1 MDDAEARLAIA
12 EHLGVPVALVVDGA
26 DFRDLGADSL
36 DLIELSVALEQ
47 QFDLRLPDD
56 EVEHCT
62 TIGDAILLLRR
73 ASSLGAAA
81 VAPEDLAVE
90 YGEASLD
97 VPPLAMGGR
106 R

>member
-47 QFDLRLPDD
+47 QFDLHLPDD

-62 TIGDAILLLRR
+62 TIGQAIALLRR
-73 ASSLGAAA
+73 ASALSAAA
-81 VAPEDLAVE
+81 AAPEDLAVE
-90 YGEASLD
+90 YGEATLD
-97 VPPLAMGGR
+97 GPPLAMGGR